1 MARPSRPAPGRLA
14 RCGAS
19 AVSNRVIFRSESRD
33 VTAAVLEIE
42 GRSVPL
48 SVRRS
53 HRARRLYLRVDPSA
67 PPDLPV
73 ELILPRGV
81 GLAEGLRFARD
92 KQGWVARRL
101 AALPTPIPFTDG
113 AVIEIGGERLTIR
126 HVGGSTVTRRDG
138 AMLLVG
144 GGPEHLARRVRDWI
158 RGHARDV
165 LTRRSRELA
174 ERIGRQIRS
183 VRLGDP
189 RSRWGS
195 CSPDGRLAYSWR
207 LVLAPPFVLDYVVA
221 HEVAHLVHLNHG
233 RKFWLLAAELAG
245 DIDTPRAWLN
255 RNGPRL
261 LRHG

>member
-1 MARPSRPAPGRLA
+1 VKRRRLA
-14 RCGAS
+14 GGAPS
-19 AVSNRVIFRSESRD
+19 AVSNAVTVRSESHD
-33 VTAAVLEIE
+33 AVPALLEIE
-42 GRSVPL
+42 GRAVPL
-48 SVRRS
+48 AVRRS
-53 HRARRLYLRVDPSA
+53 RRARRLYLRVDPSA

-92 KQGWVARRL
+92 KSRWVARRL
-101 AALPTPIPFTDG
+101 AALPPPIPFDHGAIIEVDG
-113 AVIEIGGERLTIR
+113 QALTIQ
-126 HVGGSTVTRRDG
+126 HVGGGGTTRRDG
-138 AMLLVG
+138 PLLLVAG
-144 GGPEHLARRVRDWI
+144 APEHLPRRVRDWI
-158 RGHARDV
+158 KAQARDV

-174 ERIGRQIRS
+174 ECIGQHVRG

-207 LVLAPPFVLDYVVA
+207 LVLAPRFVLDYVVA

-233 RKFWLLAAELAG
+233 RRFWRLVTDLAG

-255 RNGPRL
+255 RHGPRL